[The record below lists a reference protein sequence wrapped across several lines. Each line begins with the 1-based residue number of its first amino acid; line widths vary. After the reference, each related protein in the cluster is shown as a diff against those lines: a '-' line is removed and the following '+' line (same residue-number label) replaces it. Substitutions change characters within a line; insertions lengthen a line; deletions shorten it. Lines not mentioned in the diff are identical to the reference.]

1 MAEFQSV
8 NKMLEESFRK
18 HWDRPALSNYQDV
31 TLSYSE
37 VATRIAKLHIA
48 FEKCGLA
55 KGDKVAICSKNQA
68 NWGVCFLSA
77 LTYGAVPVPILH
89 EFKSGNIH
97 YLVNH
102 SEAKV
107 LFVDDVTWEGL
118 DVEEMPQLKVVVLIN
133 NLKFAYASSPE
144 LAMVRAHLN
153 EYFGQKYPNEFGPE
167 DIAYAVDEAEE
178 LAQINYTS
186 GTSGFS
192 KGVMVPYRALW
203 SNINFARDKALP
215 QLDCRTEVVSMLP
228 LAHMYGMMFE
238 FLYEMTIGAHVHFL
252 TRVPSPKVILQA
264 FAEIRPHVV
273 IAVPLIIEKIY
284 KSKLKPVIDRN
295 RLFFKIPGLDS
306 LLEKKIL
313 KELVNAF
320 GGNFFEVII
329 GGAAFNPE
337 VERFFNKIGFP
348 YTVGYGMTECAP
360 IITYANASKV
370 KLFSCGDIAP
380 NMQLRIDS
388 EDPEHIPGEVQVKGA
403 NVFLGY
409 YKNPQATADAF
420 TYDGW
425 LRTGDMGVVDRD
437 GYLYLKGRSKCMIL
451 GPSGQNI
458 YPEEIEGLLNNAAYV
473 VDSLVI
479 EDAGGLTALVYP
491 DYQQGSLDSLSKA
504 DVEARIREA
513 LPEINRE
520 LPNYSRI
527 KAIEFMPEDFERTP
541 KRSIKRYLYQ
551 RGNS

>member
-1 MAEFQSV
+1 
-8 NKMLEESFRK
+8 
-18 HWDRPALSNYQDV
+18 
-31 TLSYSE
+31 
-37 VATRIAKLHIA
+37 
-48 FEKCGLA
+48 
-55 KGDKVAICSKNQA
+55 
-68 NWGVCFLSA
+68 
-77 LTYGAVPVPILH
+77 
-89 EFKSGNIH
+89 
-97 YLVNH
+97 
-102 SEAKV
+102 
-107 LFVDDVTWEGL
+107 
-118 DVEEMPQLKVVVLIN
+118 
-133 NLKFAYASSPE
+133 
-144 LAMVRAHLN
+144 
-153 EYFGQKYPNEFGPE
+153 
-167 DIAYAVDEAEE
+167 
-178 LAQINYTS
+178 
-186 GTSGFS
+186 
-192 KGVMVPYRALW
+192 MVPYRALW

-320 GGNFFEVII
+320 GGNFVEVII